1 MPSYDAPPV
10 RQRGAVPSQQVAPIA
25 TEEWAVRL
33 SPRNGGSLKASLA
46 LGFNGS
52 RRDGATGLAAG
63 PGVAHCL
70 KACQQRAIGRHN
82 GSDQSQ

>member
-1 MPSYDAPPV
+1 MPSYDAPSV
-10 RQRGAVPSQQVAPIA
+10 RQREAVPSPAVAPVA

-33 SPRNGGSLKASLA
+33 SPRNGGALKASLA

-63 PGVAHCL
+63 PGAAHCL
-70 KACQQRAIGRHN
+70 QACQQSSSGWK
-82 GSDQSQ
+82 GQWG